1 MQKSTGCVVSS
12 RASNALVWA
21 ATAPV
26 LLALA
31 PAAAVAQSRSI
42 LEVSATTDERR
53 HGLSWSDGR
62 ASASARVD
70 LQLGGLDTSARLSA
84 LRSSARHTGADLV
97 TDLTLGKAWDLAG
110 MRVRVSAIGHLFT
123 GASEQM
129 DYGEVGA
136 GASYT
141 LGPLQVDAGANFAP
155 DQKAIGG
162 SNLYMFAGAAAGV
175 PATPVTVFTSLGR
188 SLGEDGATRSDR
200 LRPGGDYTDW
210 RIGADYVLG
219 QLTVGLDYTGTQL
232 QNRSVGTIGDRR
244 NSGDRLLARVQLN
257 L

>member
-1 MQKSTGCVVSS
+1 M
-12 RASNALVWA
+12 
-21 ATAPV
+21 APV
-26 LLALA
+26 LWLLP
-31 PAAAVAQSRSI
+31 PAAAIAQSRSI

-53 HGLSWSDGR
+53 RGLSWSDGE

-70 LQLGGLDTSARLSA
+70 LPLGGFDTSARISA
-84 LRSSARHTGADLV
+84 LRGSARHAGADLV
-97 TDLTLGKAWDLAG
+97 SDLTLGTAWDLAG
-110 MRVRVSAIGHLFT
+110 IRVRVSATGHLFT

-129 DYGEVGA
+129 DYVEVGA
-136 GASYT
+136 GGSYT
-141 LGPLQVDAGANFAP
+141 LGPLQIDAGANFAP
-155 DQKAIGG
+155 SQKAIGG
-162 SNLYMFAGAAAGV
+162 SNMYMFAGAAAGIA
-175 PATPVTVFTSLGR
+175 ATPITGFASVGR
-188 SLGEDGATRSDR
+188 SLGDDRDGRSHR

-232 QNRSVGTIGDRR
+232 RNNPNQIVADPH